1 MAYRHKDNSLVEE
14 AVKKAAGSNPGKL
27 QQIGLNYDRAHLK
40 ATQWKSSLGTTK
52 DEKSIPIRESKA
64 PEQVTK
70 VSVVV
75 KQASSTVPPSTEE
88 DAAVDSSGPATVE
101 PDTKKEDEA
110 MEEQQ
115 PGLTT
120 EESIAIKGGQ
130 QQPDLA
136 AGPEGDC
143 DGDPDPVE
151 KKPKDEEQEENAKAE
166 AGPWNAVCVIGL
178 RVFSKDANLELHLEE
193 S

>member
-40 ATQWKSSLGTTK
+40 ATQWKSSSGTTK
-52 DEKSIPIRESKA
+52 DEKSIPIREFKA

-75 KQASSTVPPSTEE
+75 EQASSTVPPSTEG
-88 DAAVDSSGPATVE
+88 DAAAESTGPATVQSE
-101 PDTKKEDEA
+101 TKKEDEA
-110 MEEQQ
+110 KEEQQ
-115 PGLTT
+115 PGSTT
-120 EESIAIKGGQ
+120 KESIVIRGGQ
-130 QQPDLA
+130 QQADLA
-136 AGPEGDC
+136 AGPEGD
-143 DGDPDPVE
+143 GEDPDPVE
-151 KKPKDEEQEENAKAE
+151 KKPKDEEQEGNAKAE

-178 RVFSKDANLELHLEE
+178 RVFSKDANLGLHLEE

>member
-14 AVKKAAGSNPGKL
+14 AVKKAAGSNPRKL
-27 QQIGLNYDRAHLK
+27 QQIGLNYDKAHLK
-40 ATQWKSSLGTTK
+40 ASQWKSGSGTTK

-64 PEQVTK
+64 PQQVTK
-70 VSVVV
+70 VEVVV
-75 KQASSTVPPSTEE
+75 KQASTVPPSTEE
-88 DAAVDSSGPATVE
+88 NTAAENTGPATVQ

-110 MEEQQ
+110 KQEQQ
-115 PGLTT
+115 PGPTA
-120 EESIAIKGGQ
+120 EESSAIRGSQ

-136 AGPEGDC
+136 AGPEGE
-143 DGDPDPVE
+143 GEKDPDPVE
-151 KKPKDEEQEENAKAE
+151 KKSKDEEQEDNAKAE

-178 RVFSKDANLELHLEE
+178 RVFSKDANLGLHLE

>member
-14 AVKKAAGSNPGKL
+14 AVKKAARSNPGKL

-40 ATQWKSSLGTTK
+40 ATQWRSNSGTTI

-75 KQASSTVPPSTEE
+75 EQASSTVPPSTEG
-88 DAAVDSSGPATVE
+88 DAAAESTGPATVQ
-101 PDTKKEDEA
+101 PDTMKEDEA
-110 MEEQQ
+110 KEEQQ
-115 PGLTT
+115 PGSTT
-120 EESIAIKGGQ
+120 KESIAIKGGQ

-136 AGPEGDC
+136 AGPEV
-143 DGDPDPVE
+143 DGEEDPDPVE
-151 KKPKDEEQEENAKAE
+151 KKPKDAEQEDNAKAE

-178 RVFSKDANLELHLEE
+178 RVFSKDANLGLHLEE
-193 S
+193 F